1 MDVRWIKAGGGI
13 ETRRLEDVPEL
24 LSRRDGFVWVDVP
37 EGDPDKMGKLGTS
50 FGLETL
56 DVADCTQ
63 RSLVPKVET
72 RDRYAFFILHT
83 LDDEGHLLEMDSFLG
98 DNFLITVHGPLTPG
112 VPLELALR
120 ETRATMA
127 KLESGTFAPATVDH
141 LAHDVIAG
149 IEDTL
154 EKLLFETA
162 GKAGALDRRAREGE
176 TGATE
181 EFLVELFHVRHGL
194 LTVRNRA
201 GQSKQACHTLAVY
214 EPSDVGTALFE
225 ELERRFE
232 RLTSLCD
239 GEREFIQ
246 GVLDFFESITNT
258 RMNAALN
265 RLALISF
272 VILPASALIGFF
284 GISSISYAET
294 NLRDTLLFAGFLL
307 LLTFGT
313 LRWTK
318 SKGWW

>member
-13 ETRRLEDVPEL
+13 ETRRLEDVPDL
-24 LSRRDGFVWVDVP
+24 LSRNVGIVWVDVP
-37 EGDPDKMGKLGTS
+37 EADPELMARLAAAFPLDP
-50 FGLETL
+50 L

-72 RDRYAFFILHT
+72 RERYAFFILHT

-120 ETRATMA
+120 ETAATSA
-127 KLESGTFAPATVDH
+127 KLESGEFAPETVDH

-149 IEDTL
+149 IEQTL
-154 EKLLFETA
+154 EELLFATA
-162 GKAGALDRRAREGE
+162 AKAGSLDRRAREGD
-176 TGATE
+176 TGEAE
-181 EFLVELFHVRHGL
+181 EFLIELFHVRHGL

-201 GQSKQACHTLAVY
+201 GQSRQACHTLAVH

-225 ELERRFE
+225 ELERRFD
-232 RLTSLCD
+232 RLAALCD

-284 GISSISYAET
+284 GISSISYSET
-294 NLRDTLLFAGFLL
+294 NIRDTLVFATFLA